1 MWVLIGS
8 VILCS
13 SLLFGGEVTVESPKT
28 ITPGWEEKVFGVKP
42 GEQTLIGSLHEMID
56 GLIEEDFGPDFF
68 AKVEEALKK
77 QPSGDGHYTEYWPN
91 GIKRAE
97 IPFKN
102 GKAHGHLHGWYA
114 NKKDAFKGFF
124 KEGVKEGVH
133 ITFFWSDITDHDK
146 ETHVLW
152 FNAKGQLDRKQRT
165 FHKNGRLWLSST
177 YKDGKLNGPLEA
189 WDDKGKE
196 ILAADYKNGVLQKN
210 PPPPPGKR
218 VQPKMS
224 VSEKCARE
232 IITNFED
239 WAFAKYGLTIF
250 DFDASMVDDIKEIE
264 IDFEV
269 VGKTTIDEAREMF
282 ITINEKLIEMVNNH
296 ESIRPYLREY
306 PFARTKVRISVDFC
320 DKYGNNNTDG
330 SIACVLVGKN
340 DTIFYMSD
348 TPNSRKYTDIFQEPY
363 EKALKLVTSKKEE
376 KKK

>member
-8 VILCS
+8 VISCS
-13 SLLFGGEVTVESPKT
+13 SLLFGGEMTVESPKI
-28 ITPGWEEKVFGVKP
+28 ITPEWEEKVFGVKL
-42 GEQTLIGSLHEMID
+42 GEQKVIGSLHEMID

-133 ITFFWSDITDHDK
+133 ITFFWSDITDNDK
-146 ETHVLW
+146 KAHVLW
-152 FNAKGQLDRKQRT
+152 FNEKGQLDRQQRT
-165 FHKNGRLWLSST
+165 FHKNRRLWLSSN
-177 YKDGKLNGPLEA
+177 YKNGKLDGALEA

-196 ILAADYKNGVLQKN
+196 NLAADYKNGVLQKT

-224 VSEKCARE
+224 VAEKCVHE
-232 IITNFED
+232 IINDFED
-239 WAFAKYGLTIF
+239 WAFAKYGLNIF

-269 VGKTTIDEAREMF
+269 IGKTTVDEAREMF
-282 ITINEKLIEMVNNH
+282 ITINEKLTEMLNKH
-296 ESIRPYLREY
+296 EKIRPYLREY

-330 SIACVLVGKN
+330 SITCVLVGQN
-340 DTIFYMSD
+340 DVIFYMSKKINVYGYID
-348 TPNSRKYTDIFQEPY
+348 LFEEPY
-363 EKALKLVTSKKEE
+363 SDALKIVTSKKEE